1 MTPEATEHSNVC
13 KYLKRVYPDII
24 FLTDLSGIRLTMGQ
38 ATAIKHLK
46 SSRALPDIIILEPRA
61 GKHGLCLE
69 MKTKD
74 FVLVTKDGFLTSHK
88 KKEYRMVGGARVCI
102 GETDHIKE
110 QYDMLC
116 RLTKLGYAAHFAQ
129 GFDIA
134 KKIIDEYLK

>member
-24 FLTDLSGIRLTMGQ
+24 FLTDLSGIRLTPGQ
-38 ATAIKHLK
+38 AKTVKNLK
-46 SSRALPDIIILEPRA
+46 SGRGIPDIVIMEPR
-61 GKHGLCLE
+61 GQKHGLCLE
-69 MKTKD
+69 MKARD
-74 FVLVTKDGFLTSHK
+74 FALVTKEGFLTSHK
-88 KKEYRMVGGARVCI
+88 NKEYRMVGGARVCI